1 MAFLILKLSHFL
13 DKEILQKPR
22 ENSLMTQQDTAP
34 HYSIDDMK
42 ALIETMQIYKKDNS
56 GKGITRIAYG
66 EEDEAAHLYLAGLMK
81 EAGLEVYRDGIGTL
95 YARLPGKDRSLPA
108 VGTGSHLDTVPQGGA
123 YDGALGVIA
132 GFYALMQY
140 KPQQLKRDLE
150 LVVFRAEESSRFGF
164 SCIGSKVLTGKIDRA
179 RWEQNR
185 DDDGNNFFEVLKSL
199 GYQHDNFDNCLIRKD
214 RFSAFVELHI
224 EQGKRLEN
232 DKKTIGIVNG
242 IAAPTRFSVTVNGH
256 ADHSG
261 ATPMYQRQ
269 DALVASA
276 GIITDINRAACTEA
290 VYGTVGTVG
299 KLNVVPNSMNVIP
312 GQVKFSVDIRGIDTE
327 SIQRVVQRLNN
338 SVEKAEKDF
347 GVAIDVQPISAESPV
362 KLDDSICQVIESLC
376 QKHDINYMTMLSGAG
391 HDSMN
396 MAPLYP
402 TAMIFTPSVAGISHH
417 PDEFTEFRDIAVA
430 ADLLAE
436 TLGTLANQ

>member
-1 MAFLILKLSHFL
+1 
-13 DKEILQKPR
+13 
-22 ENSLMTQQDTAP
+22 MTQPNTATDF
-34 HYSIDDMK
+34 SINDMK
-42 ALIETMQIYKKDNS
+42 TLIETMQIYKKDNHD
-56 GKGITRIAYG
+56 KGITRIAYS
-66 EEDEAAHLYLAGLMK
+66 EEDEAAHLYLASVMK

-95 YARLPGKDRSLPA
+95 YARLPGQDRTLPA
-108 VGTGSHLDTVPQGGA
+108 VGTGSHLDTVPQGA

-150 LVVFRAEESSRFGF
+150 LIVFRAEESSRFGF
-164 SCIGSKVLTGKIDRA
+164 SCIGSKVLTGKIDRT

-185 DDDGNNFFEVLKSL
+185 DDEGNNFFDVLKSL
-199 GYQHDNFDNCLIRKD
+199 GYQHENLDQCLLKSD
-214 RFSAFVELHI
+214 RYSAFVELHI

-232 DKKTIGIVNG
+232 DQKTIGIVNG

-276 GIITDINRAACTEA
+276 GIITDINHAACTEA
-290 VYGTVGTVG
+290 VYGTVGTIG
-299 KLNVVPNSMNVIP
+299 KLNVIPNSMNVIP
-312 GQVKFSVDIRGIDTE
+312 GQVKFSVDIRGIDTD
-327 SIQRVVQRLNN
+327 SIQRVVQRLTN

-347 GVAIDVQPISAESPV
+347 GVKIIVQPISAESPV
-362 KLDDSICQVIESLC
+362 KLDDSICQVIENIC

-396 MAPLYP
+396 MASLYP

-417 PDEFTEFRDIAVA
+417 PDEFTEFSDIAIA
-430 ADLLAE
+430 ADILAE
-436 TLGTLANQ
+436 TLGVLANQ

>member
-1 MAFLILKLSHFL
+1 
-13 DKEILQKPR
+13 
-22 ENSLMTQQDTAP
+22 MTKQDTAT

-56 GKGITRIAYG
+56 GKGITRIAYS
-66 EEDEAAHLYLAGLMK
+66 EEDEAAHLYLASLMK

-95 YARLPGKDRSLPA
+95 YARLPGQDRSLPA

-164 SCIGSKVLTGKIDRA
+164 SCIGSKVLTGKIDKA

-199 GYQHDNFDNCLIRKD
+199 GYQHDNFDNCLITKD

-232 DKKTIGIVNG
+232 DKKNYWYCQRYCSTN
-242 IAAPTRFSVTVNGH
+242 TFFS
-256 ADHSG
+256 
-261 ATPMYQRQ
+261 Y
-269 DALVASA
+269 
-276 GIITDINRAACTEA
+276 C
-290 VYGTVGTVG
+290 
-299 KLNVVPNSMNVIP
+299 
-312 GQVKFSVDIRGIDTE
+312 
-327 SIQRVVQRLNN
+327 
-338 SVEKAEKDF
+338 
-347 GVAIDVQPISAESPV
+347 
-362 KLDDSICQVIESLC
+362 
-376 QKHDINYMTMLSGAG
+376 
-391 HDSMN
+391 
-396 MAPLYP
+396 
-402 TAMIFTPSVAGISHH
+402 
-417 PDEFTEFRDIAVA
+417 
-430 ADLLAE
+430 
-436 TLGTLANQ
+436 